1 MSVAEAIAQ
10 FFLYGEEPRSAGARF
25 AHLEMLDD
33 RSRPANWI
41 IRPHAHGDLHHVFFI
56 SVGGGVAD
64 IDGKE
69 LRCEAPAVVIVPAG
83 SVHAFTWLADTEG
96 RVLTFSDAFLRAI
109 AAREPQLER
118 LFGRE
123 AWVASADPAT
133 IAAPLSSLSRELGW
147 AAAGHDMAVEA
158 YLCALLVEVLR
169 LRRRI
174 ELETIAP
181 TGPNALLVARFR
193 EVLERSFREH
203 LTVEACASLLAVSPA
218 RLRAACRAVAGSSPT
233 DMMHQRLALEAQRV
247 MRYSNMSIAQV
258 AAYLGFGDPAY
269 FSRFFRKH
277 CGCAPRAFARASRV
291 DAGVVPLR

>member
-1 MSVAEAIAQ
+1 VAGAIAQ
-10 FFLYGEEPRSAGARF
+10 FFLYGEEFRSAGARF

-56 SVGGGVAD
+56 SGGGGVAD
-64 IDGKE
+64 VDGKQ
-69 LRCEAPAVVIVPAG
+69 LRCQAPAVVIVPAG
-83 SVHAFTWLADTEG
+83 CVHAFTWLADTEG

-118 LFGRE
+118 VFGRE

-133 IAAPLSSLSRELGW
+133 IAAPLASLSRELGW

-169 LRRRI
+169 LRHRI
-174 ELETIAP
+174 ELEAIAP
-181 TGPNALLVARFR
+181 AGPNALLVARFR
-193 EVLERSFREH
+193 EVVERSFREH
-203 LTVEACASLLAVSPA
+203 LTVEACAALLAVSPA
-218 RLRAACRAVAGSSPT
+218 RLRAACRAIAGSSPA

-258 AAYLGFGDPAY
+258 ATYLGFADAAY

-277 CGCAPRAFARASRV
+277 CGCAPRAFARSRV
-291 DAGVVPLR
+291 APLR